1 MKRKLSS
8 ISDNTTTKKI
18 KKSDNKIII
27 IDDISIR

>member
-18 KKSDNKIII
+18 KKSDNKIIM
-27 IDDISIR
+27 DDISIR